1 MKSTEMLVKM
11 LKYIPLCVKQP
22 VAKSVCGFLGDKIFT
37 STFSNLGVVKLPEA
51 VAQQIDSMDFILGTS
66 ISNRAGCSMVT
77 INDVACFSIAKMTI
91 DPSFE
96 EKMYDLLCKEG
107 IPVLVE
113 GSELY
118 ER

>member
-1 MKSTEMLVKM
+1 
-11 LKYIPLCVKQP
+11 
-22 VAKSVCGFLGDKIFT
+22 
-37 STFSNLGVVKLPEA
+37 
-51 VAQQIDSMDFILGTS
+51 
-66 ISNRAGCSMVT
+66 MVT

-107 IPVLVE
+107 IPVSVE